1 MFPNVA
7 QIIRRQVRRFQSFA
21 GRAACAS
28 VRLAQ
33 RGLFATNRLFDA
45 GGRSRMPDRPATIS
59 EVFQRQVAKYGTRTF
74 LKDKRDKAWQDH
86 SWNAIGEAAS
96 RLRAGLRGMGI
107 GPGDR
112 IAILSDN
119 SPEWVIVDQ
128 AALGLGAVVVPLY
141 TTSGVDETRHVLNDS
156 GAKLVAANG
165 AELVK
170 KLMALAPSTPTVS
183 GIIAMHRGGETQ
195 PASDGTPPVTT
206 IAAASGEAP
215 AEIAEGSREDLATI
229 IYTSGTTGMSKGV
242 MLTHGNIL
250 SNCEDALQ
258 ALGLNERDMT
268 LSFLPVAHSFERTA
282 GYYSV
287 MMAGGTIAYAEGLT
301 QIAANLLEIE
311 PTVVLTVPRLLE
323 VIYSRVMK
331 TVQSS
336 SAARQALFNAALAA
350 GKQAA
355 ECRHRGRAVPP
366 HIALAMALFR
376 RLVFA
381 RIRGLFGSRLRYL
394 ISGGAPLPQEI
405 FRFLSAAEVPIAEG
419 YGLTEAAPI
428 VSVNLLDGHTRIGTV
443 GRALARVQVKTA
455 DDGELL
461 VKGPNVMKGYY
472 HREDETHESL
482 DADGWLH
489 TGDIAKIDAEGYIA
503 ITDRKKEIIVLSGG
517 KNISPAYLET
527 RLATDPYIAQAC
539 VIGDRRKHLA
549 ALIVPNLE
557 NLAEPLKR
565 QGLAGKPPGE
575 LAASPELR
583 KLFHDRIREFN
594 KPLSDVEAISA
605 FALVAEPFSQERGEL
620 TPTLKLRR
628 RIVQEHYK
636 DTIES
641 MYRD

>member
-1 MFPNVA
+1 M
-7 QIIRRQVRRFQSFA
+7 Q
-21 GRAACAS
+21 
-28 VRLAQ
+28 
-33 RGLFATNRLFDA
+33 
-45 GGRSRMPDRPATIS
+45 DRPATIS
-59 EVFQRQVAKYGTRTF
+59 EVFERQVAKYGARTF
-74 LKDKRDKAWQDH
+74 LRDKQGKAWQDH

-96 RLRAGLRGMGI
+96 RLRAGLKAMGI
-107 GPGDR
+107 GPGDT

-119 SPEWVIVDQ
+119 CPEWVIVDQ

-141 TTSGVDETRHVLNDS
+141 TTSGVDETHHVLNDS

-165 AELVK
+165 AELVT
-170 KLMALAPSTPTVS
+170 KLLAMAPSTPAMS
-183 GIIAMHRGGETQ
+183 GIIAMHRGAETRA
-195 PASDGTPPVTT
+195 ASNGTPPVTT
-206 IAAASGEAP
+206 IAAASGESP
-215 AEIAEGSREDLATI
+215 AGIAEGSREDLATI

-242 MLTHGNIL
+242 MLTHGNLL
-250 SNCEDALQ
+250 SNCEDALE
-258 ALGLNERDMT
+258 ALGLNDRDAT

-282 GYYSV
+282 GYYAV
-287 MMAGGTIAYAEGLT
+287 MMGGGTISYAEGLT

-331 TVQSS
+331 TVRSS
-336 SAARQALFNAALAA
+336 PATRQAMFNAALAA

-355 ECRHRGRAVPP
+355 ECRHRGRPVPP
-366 HIALAMALFR
+366 HIALAMAVFR
-376 RLVFA
+376 KLVFA
-381 RIRGLFGSRLRYL
+381 RIRGLFGRNLRYL

-405 FRFLSAAEVPIAEG
+405 FRFLAAAEVPIVEG

-428 VSVNLLDGHTRIGTV
+428 VSVNLTGGRTRIGTV
-443 GRALARVQVKTA
+443 GRALAHVEVKTA

-461 VKGPNVMKGYY
+461 VRGPNVMKGYY
-472 HREDETHESL
+472 HRDDDTREAI
-482 DADGWLH
+482 DADKWLH

-527 RLATDPYIAQAC
+527 RLTTDPYIAQAC

-557 NLAEPLKR
+557 NLADQLKQ
-565 QGLAGKPPGE
+565 QGLDGKPLGE
-575 LAASPELR
+575 LVGAPEMR

-605 FALVAEPFSQERGEL
+605 FSLVAEPFSQERGEL

-628 RIVQEHYK
+628 KIVQEHYK

>member
-1 MFPNVA
+1 MFEP
-7 QIIRRQVRRFQSFA
+7 
-21 GRAACAS
+21 
-28 VRLAQ
+28 
-33 RGLFATNRLFDA
+33 
-45 GGRSRMPDRPATIS
+45 GGRSRMQDRPATIG
-59 EVFQRQVAKYGTRTF
+59 EVFERQIAKYGARTF
-74 LKDKRDKAWQDH
+74 VRDKHGKDWQDH
-86 SWNAIGEAAS
+86 SWNAIGEASS
-96 RLRAGLRGMGI
+96 RLRAGLKAMGI
-107 GPGDR
+107 GPGDA

-119 SPEWVIVDQ
+119 CPEWVIVDQ

-165 AELVK
+165 AELVT
-170 KLMALAPSTPTVS
+170 KLLAMAPSTPAVS
-183 GIIAMHRGGETQ
+183 GIIAMHRGAETR
-195 PASDGTPPVTT
+195 PASNGTPPVTT
-206 IAAASGEAP
+206 IAAASGETP
-215 AEIAEGSREDLATI
+215 AGIAEGSREDLATI

-250 SNCEDALQ
+250 SNCEDALE
-258 ALGLNERDMT
+258 ALGLNDRDTT
-268 LSFLPVAHSFERTA
+268 LSFLPVAHSFERTG

-287 MMAGGTIAYAEGLT
+287 MMGGGTIAYAEGLT
-301 QIAANLLEIE
+301 QIASNLLEIE

-331 TVQSS
+331 TVRSS
-336 SAARQALFNAALAA
+336 PAARQAMFNAAMAA

-355 ECRHRGRAVPP
+355 ECRHRGRPVPP
-366 HIALAMALFR
+366 HIALAMAVFR

-405 FRFLSAAEVPIAEG
+405 FRFLAAAEVPIVEG

-428 VSVNLLDGHTRIGTV
+428 VSVNLLDGRTRIGTV
-443 GRALARVQVKTA
+443 GRALAHVEVKTA
-455 DDGELL
+455 EDGELM
-461 VKGPNVMKGYY
+461 VRGPNVMKGYY
-472 HREDETHESL
+472 HRDDDTRDSI

-527 RLATDPYIAQAC
+527 RLTTDPYIAQAC

-549 ALIVPNLE
+549 ALLVPNME
-557 NLAEPLKR
+557 TLADDLKR
-565 QGLAGKPPGE
+565 HGLANKPMGE
-575 LAASPELR
+575 LVAAPEVR
-583 KLFHDRIREFN
+583 TLFHERIREFN

-628 RIVQEHYK
+628 KVVQEHYK
-636 DTIES
+636 DMIES